1 MERFAKVDRG
11 LHLDESLT
19 IHSIRQ
25 LSGSTPRG
33 RIDASTFFQLTGA
46 MAKILTQ
53 FAIALVA
60 SALFSAANA
69 KVLIRVDLD
78 AQTMTVTENDG
89 QTHVWKVSSGRDGF
103 ETPTGTFNV
112 QRLDANH
119 FSDEY
124 DQSPMPYSIFFYEGI
139 AIHGTYQRGL
149 GRPAS
154 HGCIRLSVPNARML
168 YSWVEKYGAAIT
180 VMGMTASGETPE
192 IYLDNRQSIIKSPG
206 HSNRSWIEVSQPD

>member
-1 MERFAKVDRG
+1 MDAPTF
-11 LHLDESLT
+11 LH
-19 IHSIRQ
+19 
-25 LSGSTPRG
+25 
-33 RIDASTFFQLTGA
+33 LTGA

-53 FAIALVA
+53 FAIGFLA
-60 SALFSAANA
+60 SALFSIANA

-78 AQTMTVTENDG
+78 VQTMTVTDNDG
-89 QTHVWKVSSGRDGF
+89 RTHVWKVSSGRDGY

-149 GRPAS
+149 GRPVS
-154 HGCIRLSVPNARML
+154 HGCIRLSVSNARML
-168 YSWVEKYGAAIT
+168 YSWVEKYGGAVEVSGMAI
-180 VMGMTASGETPE
+180 SGEAPE
-192 IYLDNRQSIIKSPG
+192 IFKDSSRSLVDSSRR
-206 HSNRSWIEVSQPD
+206 SNRSLIEGYPPY

>member
-1 MERFAKVDRG
+1 
-11 LHLDESLT
+11 
-19 IHSIRQ
+19 
-25 LSGSTPRG
+25 
-33 RIDASTFFQLTGA
+33 

-53 FAIALVA
+53 FAIGLLA
-60 SALFSAANA
+60 SALFSLANA

-78 AQTMTVTENDG
+78 AQTMAVTENDG

-168 YSWVEKYGAAIT
+168 YSWVEKYGAAIK
-180 VMGMTASGETPE
+180 VSGMTMSGDPPE
-192 IYLDNRQSIIKSPG
+192 FFKDNNQSIITSRG
-206 HSNRSWIEVSQPD
+206 RSNRSWIESYPPD

>member
-1 MERFAKVDRG
+1 
-11 LHLDESLT
+11 
-19 IHSIRQ
+19 
-25 LSGSTPRG
+25 
-33 RIDASTFFQLTGA
+33 

-53 FAIALVA
+53 FAIGLLAN
-60 SALFSAANA
+60 ALFSVANA

-89 QTHVWKVSSGRDGF
+89 RTHVWKVSSGRDGF
-103 ETPTGTFNV
+103 ETPMGTFNV

-149 GRPAS
+149 GSPAS
-154 HGCIRLSVPNARML
+154 HGCVRLSVPNARIL
-168 YSWVEKYGAAIT
+168 YSWVEKYGATIKVGGT
-180 VMGMTASGETPE
+180 TTSGDAPEGFIDNNQSLVTPAG
-192 IYLDNRQSIIKSPG
+192 R
-206 HSNRSWIEVSQPD
+206 SNRLLIEVYPPD